1 VIAHR
6 IASHLPM
13 EITQKQE
20 LLETIRPD
28 QSSNQDE
35 QNGTH
40 ECDQDQQG
48 ETSVASSPTR
58 RGPGGHSPR
67 PRLAR

>member
-1 VIAHR
+1 MIAHR

-28 QSSNQDE
+28 ESRNQDE
-35 QNGTH
+35 QM
-40 ECDQDQQG
+40 EP
-48 ETSVASSPTR
+48 TSAIRTSKVK
-58 RGPGGHSPR
+58 PR
-67 PRLAR
+67 

>member
-1 VIAHR
+1 MIADR

-20 LLETIRPD
+20 LLETMSPD
-28 QSSNQDE
+28 ASSNQDE

-40 ECDQDQQG
+40 ESIR
-48 ETSVASSPTR
+48 TSKVK
-58 RGPGGHSPR
+58 PR
-67 PRLAR
+67 